1 MKYLIHI
8 ALAQMIFVLAPG
20 MYAVAAEHNIPCNTL
35 PAVVQQKSKPLV
47 EGASIRA
54 CVRDSSNGKTSYELE
69 LLKNGRSRDL
79 TFDSDGNLLEI
90 EEQVDIAS
98 LPQPVA
104 AAIQKAADGGH
115 VGKVESLT
123 HGGTLIGYETTVP
136 HNGKRREV
144 AFHPDGSPMN
154 AD

>member
-1 MKYLIHI
+1 MKHSIHI
-8 ALAQMIFVLAPG
+8 ALAQTIFLFAPG
-20 MYAVAAEHNIPCNTL
+20 MYALAAEHNVPCNTL
-35 PAVVQQKSKPLV
+35 PRAVQQKSKSIV
-47 EGASIRA
+47 EGATIHA
-54 CVRDSSNGKTSYELE
+54 CIRDSSNGKTSYELE

-104 AAIQKAADGGH
+104 AAIQKAAAGGH

-123 HGGTLIGYETTVP
+123 RGGTLIGYEATVT
-136 HNGKRREV
+136 HNSKRREV
-144 AFHPDGSPMN
+144 AFHPDGSAMN